1 VLSATRRS
9 IAGDPRSRSTFRTES
24 SIASRIGH
32 TPSSELIRSKNS
44 IEQGDASVTG
54 GTDDLVM
61 TQQRRIRTSDDLEE
75 HSTSRDDERRQI
87 DGAIAARMRP
97 HVGSD
102 VSHARVSSG
111 PASDAAARS
120 IGATAFTVGS
130 EVVFRSNAYQPGT
143 VWGDA
148 LLAHELTHVAQQS
161 EATEAGAPGNSAVG
175 AGAVGAGAVGAGV
188 EHEADQRGVVAARRA
203 LGEPGPSS
211 PRPTHSRRGLALKWC
226 GGEST
231 EKKAARLAVAPP
243 TRTGSKKLS
252 NGTMAWTLESLKQS
266 SARMTITFDPAEGV
280 ASSASAVTFVQLV
293 KDQSS
298 MGTFGGGPAYRTSG
312 GFAVDLVVD
321 PSMQGF
327 TDVDPFYGA
336 QGDSGGNWAAE
347 PGSSR
352 PWLAKD
358 TKPSAASLLD
368 EPSFNIAQGDRKDFE
383 TVAVIPAT
391 GQVLGALTWG
401 FEFPEDRPR
410 QFHGATDSDC
420 TEAASSR
427 YREAL
432 DKYYIAHFS
441 VTVDG
446 FELDKSDLNPTQITQ
461 LDGAVPA
468 LTSQRAIVMGF
479 SESGEK
485 DAPIVA
491 TARAAA
497 VAKHLK
503 SKGITTE
510 ERSYGANWAKVPT
523 AAGPS
528 GTNRRVQVQAV
539 KGASGGAAETKVQ

>member
-1 VLSATRRS
+1 MAMGDEDCRRAMDVDVTCNAANDS
-9 IAGDPRSRSTFRTES
+9 SGADREFHEAGDAR
-24 SIASRIGH
+24 
-32 TPSSELIRSKNS
+32 
-44 IEQGDASVTG
+44 VTG
-54 GTDDLVM
+54 GTDDLMM
-61 TQQRRIRTSDDLEE
+61 TPQRRSRTTDDLEE
-75 HSTSRDDERRQI
+75 YSTNRDAERRPI
-87 DGAIAARMRP
+87 EGAIASRMRP

-102 VSHARVSSG
+102 VSHARVSTG

-130 EVVFRSNAYQPGT
+130 EVVFRSDAYEPGT

-161 EATEAGAPGNSAVG
+161 VEMDPSALG
-175 AGAVGAGAVGAGV
+175 DGPVGAGV
-188 EHEADQRGVVAARRA
+188 AREADQRGLVAARRA
-203 LGEPGPSS
+203 LGEPGSPS
-211 PRPTHSRRGLALKWC
+211 PQPTPSRRGLALKWC

-231 EKKAARLAVAPP
+231 KEKAARLAVAPP

-266 SARMTITFDPAEGV
+266 SARMTITFEPSSSI

-293 KDQSS
+293 KDRSS
-298 MGTFGGGPAYRTSG
+298 MGDYGGGPAYKTSG
-312 GFAVDLVVD
+312 GFGVDLVVD

-347 PGSSR
+347 SGSSQ

-358 TKPSAASLLD
+358 TKPSPATLLD
-368 EPSFNIAQGDRKDFE
+368 EPSFNIALGERKDFE

-401 FEFPEDRPR
+401 FEFPEDQPR

-420 TEAASSR
+420 TEAASSQ
-427 YREAL
+427 YRDAL
-432 DKYYIAHFS
+432 DKYFLAHFS
-441 VTVDG
+441 VTLDG
-446 FELDKSDLNPTQITQ
+446 FDPDKSDLTPTQIKQ

-468 LTSQRAIVMGF
+468 LTNQRAIVMGF
-479 SESGEK
+479 AESGEK
-485 DAPIVA
+485 DAPAVA

-503 SKGITTE
+503 SKGIATE

-523 AAGPS
+523 AAGPI

-539 KGASGGAAETKVQ
+539 KRAATGAAETKVQ